1 ADDTKSFKAQVM
13 LRLLPTLRGQRCLHQ
28 QQSWHQRHRQDLL
41 FFCRRQLQSSAPQ
54 PPKQRPRLSDIR
66 RLAAQ
71 SRPERRHILAGIG
84 LLAISSGITVSLPFF
99 IGRIVD
105 VIDSEKDDKAALSRS
120 LTRISAG
127 LAGLF
132 LLGGAANAARVYLMR
147 SAGQRIIKRM
157 RDAVYSSTLTQEIAF
172 FDRSRTGELR
182 ESTCRS
188 ATALAV
194 GESSPSTWRTESG
207 RPMSVYG
214 RYVKRITLQV
224 QDRLAAATQLAEERF
239 SGIRTV
245 RAFAKEAHEIR
256 RVARNPPSYSQE
268 TQSVY
273 LVTLNEAKARAAFF
287 GSVTAAGNLVVLC
300 VLYSGG
306 LMMSDGRLSVG
317 NLSAFLLY
325 AVYVGVSINGVSSF
339 YSDLMRGL
347 GASQRLWQLID
358 RQPLIPALPVAG
370 QSAASAT
377 DSRLG
382 RVRGEI
388 KFERVAFSYC
398 GGGLGEEAA
407 RLQLFHGLDL
417 TVPAGASVAI
427 VGPSARASPRSAIC
441 SCASTIPTRGSSGWT
456 GWTFGHWTR
465 CGCGIRTYTQRE
477 PCRTDRS
484 TEYRLTSIGTALQCD
499 TEALGVEAA
508 YLIRSD
514 SLYLTAL
521 DSDDFRQG
529 FAVDPGGGRLAGRLL
544 SRIAL
549 CPRRRIGCVPQEP
562 MLFSCSVADNIRY
575 GAALSSTTVSQA
587 DVEAAARLANAH
599 GFVSAL
605 PQGYDTL
612 VGERGVLLSGG
623 QRQRVA
629 IARAIVKNPRVLL
642 LDEATSALDAESEYL
657 VHDALLKVAKGRTV
671 ITIAHRL
678 STIRTADLIGVL
690 SDGRLAELGSYVEL
704 MARPNGVFRRL
715 IDRQTL

>member
-172 FDRSRTGELR
+172 FDRSRTGELVNR
-182 ESTCRS
+182 LS
-188 ATALAV
+188 ADTALV
-194 GESSPSTWRTESG
+194 GESLTLNVADGIRSTFMAVASVGMMIYVCPRLAAVSLAVV
-207 RPMSVYG
+207 PPVAVLAVVYG

-256 RVARNPPSYSQE
+256 SYSQE

-427 VGPSARASPRSAIC
+427 VGPSGSGK
-441 SCASTIPTRGSSGWT
+441 STL
-456 GWTFGHWTR
+456 GHLLMR
-465 CGCGIRTYTQRE
+465 FYDPDQGFVRLDGVDIRT
-477 PCRTDRS
+477 
-484 TEYRLTSIGTALQCD
+484 L
-499 TEALGVEAA
+499 
-508 YLIRSD
+508 
-514 SLYLTAL
+514 
-521 DSDDFRQG
+521 
-529 FAVDPGGGRLAGRLL
+529 DPG
-544 SRIAL
+544 
-549 CPRRRIGCVPQEP
+549 
-562 MLFSCSVADNIRY
+562 VA
-575 GAALSSTTVSQA
+575 
-587 DVEAAARLANAH
+587 
-599 GFVSAL
+599 
-605 PQGYDTL
+605 
-612 VGERGVLLSGG
+612 
-623 QRQRVA
+623 
-629 IARAIVKNPRVLL
+629 
-642 LDEATSALDAESEYL
+642 AES
-657 VHDALLKVAKGRTV
+657 
-671 ITIAHRL
+671 
-678 STIRTADLIGVL
+678 
-690 SDGRLAELGSYVEL
+690 
-704 MARPNGVFRRL
+704 
-715 IDRQTL
+715 

>member
-172 FDRSRTGELR
+172 FDRSRTGELVNR
-182 ESTCRS
+182 LS
-188 ATALAV
+188 ADTALV
-194 GESSPSTWRTESG
+194 GESLTLNVADGIRSTFMAVASVGMMIYVCPRLAAVSLAVV
-207 RPMSVYG
+207 PPVAVLAVVYG

-427 VGPSARASPRSAIC
+427 VGPSGSGK
-441 SCASTIPTRGSSGWT
+441 STL
-456 GWTFGHWTR
+456 GHLLMR
-465 CGCGIRTYTQRE
+465 FYDPDQGFVRLDGVDIRT
-477 PCRTDRS
+477 
-484 TEYRLTSIGTALQCD
+484 
-499 TEALGVEAA
+499 
-508 YLIRSD
+508 
-514 SLYLTAL
+514 L
-521 DSDDFRQG
+521 DPAWLRNQ
-529 FAVDPGGGRLAGRLL
+529 
-544 SRIAL
+544 
-549 CPRRRIGCVPQEP
+549 IGCVPQEP